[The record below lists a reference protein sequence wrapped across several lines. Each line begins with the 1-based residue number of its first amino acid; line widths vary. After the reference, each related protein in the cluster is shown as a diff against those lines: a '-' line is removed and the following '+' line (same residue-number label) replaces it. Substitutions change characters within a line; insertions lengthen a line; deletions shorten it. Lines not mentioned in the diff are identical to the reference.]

1 MGVTMQRVTASQA
14 SFSIVI
20 GEPGHTKPR
29 AARISSGKGYCG
41 LVCTLLNTLIEG
53 LSIPP
58 KTGNRPFQPLCGF
71 PELE

>member
-29 AARISSGKGYCG
+29 AAKVRSGKGYCG
-41 LVCTLLNTLIEG
+41 LVCTLLSTLIEG
-53 LSIPP
+53 LSVPL
-58 KTGNRPFQPLCGF
+58 KTGNRPYQPLCRF
-71 PELE
+71 LELE